1 MSEVMRLPSLAG
13 DRPMRNRSALLR
25 AFVVAA
31 VLLGTAALQAASI
44 GASSSPQAAVGESA
58 SLLNRIDAFRTPYKE
73 FLVRVRLT
81 SRIGARIDETAL
93 FDAYISGPEK
103 SLIVAREHANKGM
116 KLLYIRE
123 DMWIHLPDT
132 RRPLRITPMQRLMG
146 EASNGDIARVSLTE
160 DYTAVD
166 QGPAVEEATDCRKIL
181 LTAARESAPYARI
194 ILYVRASDFRSVKA
208 EFYLPS
214 GKRYKTARYEEYKP
228 LEGRMVLTR
237 MTIEDDLQRDRTTT
251 MEYLAF
257 EKKTIPARYF
267 NKNGLVDLNILQ
279 P

>member
-1 MSEVMRLPSLAG
+1 MNRTRRLS
-13 DRPMRNRSALLR
+13 R
-25 AFVVAA
+25 FAA
-31 VLLGTAALQAASI
+31 AAICAAALEVPYAF
-44 GASSSPQAAVGESA
+44 ASSLPQAAASESA
-58 SLLNRIDAFRTPYKE
+58 ALLKRIDAFRTPYEE

-81 SRIGARIDETAL
+81 SRIGTRIDETAL

-103 SLIVAREHANKGM
+103 SLVVAREHTNKGM
-116 KLLYIRE
+116 KLLYVRE

-146 EASNGDIARVSLTE
+146 EASNGDIARFSLTE
-160 DYTAVD
+160 DYTAED
-166 QGPAVEEATDCRKIL
+166 QGPVVEEGTDCRRIV
-181 LTAARESAPYARI
+181 LTAARENAPYARI
-194 ILYVRASDFRSVKA
+194 VLFVRAADFRSVKA

-214 GKRYKTARYEEYKP
+214 GKRFKTARFEEYKP

-251 MEYLAF
+251 MEYLVF
-257 EKKTIPARYF
+257 EKKAIPARYF

>member
-1 MSEVMRLPSLAG
+1 MRRMIIFAAALAG
-13 DRPMRNRSALLR
+13 ILAVTAPPLRSGHARQEGTQDSAALLR
-25 AFVVAA
+25 K
-31 VLLGTAALQAASI
+31 
-44 GASSSPQAAVGESA
+44 
-58 SLLNRIDAFRTPYKE
+58 IDAFRAPYDE
-73 FLVRVRLT
+73 FLLRVRLT

-103 SLIVAREHANKGM
+103 SLIVAREHENKGM

-160 DYTAVD
+160 DYMAED
-166 QGPAVEEATDCRKIL
+166 QGPAVEEGADCRRIL

-194 ILYVRASDFRSVKA
+194 VLFVRASDFRSLKA
-208 EFYLPS
+208 EFFLPS
-214 GKRYKTARYEEYKP
+214 GRRFKTARYEEYRP

-237 MTIEDDLQRDRTTT
+237 MTITDDLQRDRTTT
-251 MEYLAF
+251 LEYLSF
-257 EKKTIPARYF
+257 KKIAVPARYF
-267 NKNGLVDLNILQ
+267 NKNGLVDLNVLQ

>member
-1 MSEVMRLPSLAG
+1 MHKPSFFALAL
-13 DRPMRNRSALLR
+13 A
-25 AFVVAA
+25 AVAA
-31 VLLGTAALQAASI
+31 TAALPVRGSAPRAA
-44 GASSSPQAAVGESA
+44 APDSA
-58 SLLNRIDAFRTPYKE
+58 SLLRKIDSFRVPYDE
-73 FLVRVRLT
+73 FLLRVRLT
-81 SRIGARIDETAL
+81 SRIGARVEETAL

-103 SLIVAREHANKGM
+103 SLIVAREHENRGM

-160 DYTAVD
+160 DYTAED
-166 QGPAVEEATDCRKIL
+166 QGPAVEESVDCRRIL

-194 ILYVRASDFRSVKA
+194 VLFVRASDFRSVKA
-208 EFYLPS
+208 EFFLPS
-214 GKRYKTARYEEYKP
+214 GKRFKTARYEDYRP

-237 MTIEDDLQRDRTTT
+237 MTITDDLQRERTTT
-251 MEYLAF
+251 LEYLAF
-257 EKKTIPARYF
+257 KKISIPARYF